1 MSWKWFVDQVLG
13 IFRDISILKEGTFAT
28 QPVGLETGW
37 LGIQEGSSSCLSNNQ
52 AAQPTNQPTNQPASR
67 ARNRQSAATKLHTFA
82 SCSLGPLCPGR
93 STGLW
98 LVENNQLTEKLPFHW
113 SALGRSHQ
121 GHARGDTALYQL
133 LQQSSAARTVTCL
146 GAKKAKRQNP
156 IPANC

>member
-1 MSWKWFVDQVLG
+1 M
-13 IFRDISILKEGTFAT
+13 KEGTFAT

-37 LGIQEGSSSCLSNNQ
+37 PGELGAYKR
-52 AAQPTNQPTNQPASR
+52 AAPAVCPTTRQPNQPTNQPTSQPTSR
-67 ARNRQSAATKLHTFA
+67 ARSAATKLHTFA

-146 GAKKAKRQNP
+146 GAKKAKCQNP
-156 IPANC
+156 IPENC

>member
-1 MSWKWFVDQVLG
+1 MVCWSSFGDFQGHFNFERGNLCHTTCRAGDWLA
-13 IFRDISILKEGTFAT
+13 RR
-28 QPVGLETGW
+28 VGC
-37 LGIQEGSSSCLSNNQ
+37 IQEGSSSCLSNNQ
-52 AAQPTNQPTNQPASR
+52 AAHPTDQPTNQPTSR

-133 LQQSSAARTVTCL
+133 LQQSWAARTVTCL
-146 GAKKAKRQNP
+146 GAKKAKCQNP